1 LSTPD
6 PAHPARSSSAASH
19 IEEADELAVLVGRMA
34 DGEQL
39 ALEALYACC
48 ADRVYTVALRV
59 LQRPEDAEEIVL
71 DTFSQAWERAF
82 LYVPER
88 GAALS
93 WLLNLAWSRAVDRLR
108 RERGHRSTLP
118 LHPVEGEDPYAA
130 HADDSAQR
138 LFDALDARSALR
150 AARAELSPVQQRM
163 IALAFLE
170 DLSHAEIAERT
181 GTALG
186 TVKSHLRRGLATL
199 SRALGMEARG

>member
-1 LSTPD
+1 VPD
-6 PAHPARSSSAASH
+6 
-19 IEEADELAVLVGRMA
+19 
-34 DGEQL
+34 
-39 ALEALYACC
+39 
-48 ADRVYTVALRV
+48 
-59 LQRPEDAEEIVL
+59 
-71 DTFSQAWERAF
+71 
-82 LYVPER
+82 R

-93 WLLNLAWSRAVDRLR
+93 GLLNLAWSRAVDRLR

-170 DLSHAEIAERT
+170 DLTHAEIAERT